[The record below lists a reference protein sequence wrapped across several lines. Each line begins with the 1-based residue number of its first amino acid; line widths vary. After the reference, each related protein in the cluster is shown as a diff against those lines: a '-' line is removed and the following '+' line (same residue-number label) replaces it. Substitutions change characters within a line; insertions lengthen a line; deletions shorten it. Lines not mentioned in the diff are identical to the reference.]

1 MDEEKIGLFIAKLR
15 KESKMTQ
22 KELAEKL
29 GVTDR
34 AISNWENGRRIPDVS
49 LYQKIC
55 ETFSITLN
63 ELFSGERVE
72 DKNFK
77 EVADKNL
84 FSALENSVFTLKDKI
99 DYFKRKWQRDH
110 FFELTLTMIIIV
122 FFIIYGF
129 IKDND
134 FQYLFMIIGL
144 ISSIIENNRMMAY
157 IECNAYG
164 KKSDITIEEF
174 RSYINGLTE
183 SKDILKTFK
192 NKKEAVKYLMKT
204 TNLSEQ
210 ECSSAYDIIIKLDLE
225 KIKN

>member
-22 KELAEKL
+22 KELAEKI

-55 ETFSITLN
+55 ETFGITLN

-225 KIKN
+225 KIS